1 MSNIT
6 DERLVELRRSAPPPY
21 EPERLPFDTFNL
33 LTPELIK
40 LSSEANMAL
49 GEYKGFLVNTP
60 NPYFAF
66 ITYHYTRGRVIF

>member
-33 LTPELIK
+33 LTPKLIK

-49 GEYKGFLVNTP
+49 G
-60 NPYFAF
+60 AD
-66 ITYHYTRGRVIF
+66 